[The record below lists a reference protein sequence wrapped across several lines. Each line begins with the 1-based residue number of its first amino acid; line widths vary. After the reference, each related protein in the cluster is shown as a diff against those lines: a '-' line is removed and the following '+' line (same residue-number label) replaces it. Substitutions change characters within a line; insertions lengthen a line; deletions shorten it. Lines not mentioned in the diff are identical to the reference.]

1 MLRSPRILLFMLLIG
16 LGVASAPAHST
27 TVLAS
32 RQAGVSSLL
41 SPLVPKLARVQTP
54 VYLPSQLP
62 SFHFRIYRTARV
74 VGKYRYAV
82 YLARD
87 KVFSFKSLV
96 FWMTGD
102 RLFVETSKKRVA
114 LGHGVT
120 GYLVSHTRRNG
131 GLTLNFQRG
140 TYGYSVGGMKDQDQL
155 IQAGRSMV
163 RVH

>member
-1 MLRSPRILLFMLLIG
+1 MLRRPRFLFCAALIG
-16 LGVASAPAHST
+16 LGVASVPAHST
-27 TVLAS
+27 PALAS
-32 RQAGVSSLL
+32 HRAAVASLL
-41 SPLVPKLARVQTP
+41 SPLVPKLAKVQTP

-62 SFHFRIYRTARV
+62 SFHFKIYRTARV

-87 KVFSFKSLV
+87 NMFSFKSVV

-102 RLFVETSKKRVA
+102 KLFVETSKKRVS

-140 TYGYSVGGMKDQDQL
+140 AFGYTVGGMKNQNQL